1 LNSIFLGV
9 MTGNV
14 PINAFLII
22 GATSFVYSFL
32 FASFFSWFG
41 NVPSYIILFRY
52 KIDIGKYDS
61 AAIVIFLNLLVNT
74 LMCLFSW
81 AHIIL
86 HISM

>member
-1 LNSIFLGV
+1 LGV
-9 MTGNV
+9 MSGNV

-22 GATSFVYSFL
+22 GATSFVYSLF

-41 NVPSYIILFRY
+41 NVPSYIIIFRY
-52 KIDIGKYDS
+52 RIDIGKYDS
-61 AAIVIFLNLLVNT
+61 AAIVIFLNLLANT

-86 HISM
+86 HIRM